1 MQSLILGMEKLHVS
15 VACWSW
21 NKAAIRKST
30 KGEWIALALT
40 AVWAIIVVVSVYK
53 AYNP

>member
-1 MQSLILGMEKLHVS
+1 MEKLHVS
-15 VACWSW
+15 VAYWSW
-21 NKAAIRKST
+21 NKAAMRKST

-40 AVWAIIVVVSVYK
+40 AVWAIVVVVTVYK